1 MAIGKPRITL
11 EEGALIGGL
20 LVVGLYVFSLLFGK
34 MLGFN
39 FVPGTTMLFFLIV
52 LASLT
57 ALAITMKMM
66 RSHVIGSK
74 DIMTLAIIVG
84 IAIAGLIYLPDLA
97 PDLFEA
103 SVLSLRQSVG
113 LP

>member
-1 MAIGKPRITL
+1 
-11 EEGALIGGL
+11 
-20 LVVGLYVFSLLFGK
+20 
-34 MLGFN
+34 
-39 FVPGTTMLFFLIV
+39 
-52 LASLT
+52 
-57 ALAITMKMM
+57 
-66 RSHVIGSK
+66 
-74 DIMTLAIIVG
+74 MTLAIIVG